1 MKNEIIVYSEAAEV
15 GMMIVV
21 TSRFHSLTLVFGEQT
36 AQAGE
41 NACLQQLRIST
52 LLGLEAMV
60 DER

>member
-1 MKNEIIVYSEAAEV
+1 MFSAMAAER
-15 GMMIVV
+15 G
-21 TSRFHSLTLVFGEQT
+21 GET
-36 AQAGE
+36 AQACA